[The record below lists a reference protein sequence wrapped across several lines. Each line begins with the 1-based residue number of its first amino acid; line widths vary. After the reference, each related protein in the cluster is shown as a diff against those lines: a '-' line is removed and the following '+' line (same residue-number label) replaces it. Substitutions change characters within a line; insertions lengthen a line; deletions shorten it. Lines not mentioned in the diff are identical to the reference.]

1 MHVILMT
8 TWNRA
13 RLLRQA
19 LAHALREADAI
30 RCPLVIADDWSTE
43 PEALREIELACQ
55 RENVAMIR
63 PHGGRKQSAH
73 HSIVYNNLAALA
85 YCVEELGADFVIKMD
100 DDVALQEGA
109 AVRLLSTAEAVL
121 ARTGTER
128 VEMLYLSGHRTP
140 EDEGRALIAG
150 LPVSLY
156 GGSHCFILYRGRV
169 LRDWL
174 PYARSHVE
182 DVATQGFDWHLYRWA
197 EQARPEFVPM
207 CLVPGVAYHCG
218 NVSGVHVQGGDW
230 NLDPP
235 PEGEIER
242 W

>member
-1 MHVILMT
+1 VDAGEPSRSGSREVDGLE
-8 TWNRA
+8 RA
-13 RLLRQA
+13 SSQVQRVLGLLR
-19 LAHALREADAI
+19 LR
-30 RCPLVIADDWSTE
+30 
-43 PEALREIELACQ
+43 
-55 RENVAMIR
+55 
-63 PHGGRKQSAH
+63 H
-73 HSIVYNNLAALA
+73 
-85 YCVEELGADFVIKMD
+85 
-100 DDVALQEGA
+100 
-109 AVRLLSTAEAVL
+109 
-121 ARTGTER
+121 
-128 VEMLYLSGHRTP
+128 
-140 EDEGRALIAG
+140 
-150 LPVSLY
+150 SLY